1 MICDSVLSKRLHC
14 ALDNPYLT
22 NLLGGKTVENRR
34 YRGSP
39 LANAIALALGVAA
52 VSPAMAQEAN
62 QTVLEEVVVTGIR
75 ASMESSMNLKRDSIG
90 VVDGIVAEDIG
101 KFPDTNL
108 AESLQRITGV
118 SIDRVNGEG
127 SRITVRGV
135 GPDFNLVLLNG
146 RQMPA
151 SSIEATTV
159 SNSRAFD
166 FANLA
171 SESIAAVEVY
181 KTSRAS
187 IPTGGIGATI
197 NIKTARPLDN
207 PGLTLNMGVKG
218 VVDQSS
224 NKSDTMTPEVSGIYS
239 QTFADGMFGIA
250 ITGSYQDRKSGY
262 NQAAVPGG
270 WRTFKGDEVNW
281 GTIPLDGQPGSENIT
296 NRPGPDD
303 IYSVPQNINYSFN
316 ELERKRTNGQVTLQ
330 FRPVDAVTAT
340 LDYTY
345 SELKIQQQ
353 RNELSAW
360 FNFGPSVSSWTDGP
374 VAAPIVYSETIVPA
388 NSDIAMAGSLY
399 GTKNQNDSLG
409 FNLRWEASD
418 TLGFELDY
426 HNSTAESGA
435 DSPYGSNNSLG
446 VAEFLRGTTTVD
458 FSKDFPVLSIDLPP
472 GVTALDPAQMITT
485 GSSFRNS
492 YMKSEIEQAQLKGDL
507 KIDDDSGLDFG
518 VSLTTVKNRSAFSN
532 VQQDYWGGVSGD
544 SAANYPD
551 SIWIPD
557 TVRPYF
563 SNISGSNNPNL
574 FNQFFRWDFATVR
587 AAAAAANPGLS
598 YLPTDVFSTDRRVK
612 EESKS
617 AFLQYNRGFELAD
630 RQAHLAAG
638 LRYEKTDVTSSAL
651 VPIANSLSWNS
662 INEISINYAADAGF
676 TTLKGKYDYLLPS
689 LDFDVEVTNN
699 VVARASYSETIGR
712 PGWGD
717 IQGGQT
723 LDQIVRVDGGTGAQG
738 DPGLKPLL
746 SKNID
751 LSVEWYY
758 APGSYAS
765 VGYFH
770 KSIDNYVGVTQVVET
785 PFDLPNPAQGAYV
798 DQAIADGGCAST
810 DPTCIRNY
818 IFTTLA
824 GSPGVTVTGQDVNG
838 NYTGSIV
845 GQPGDPLT
853 PFRITVPANQ
863 RSATLDGWELAVQ
876 HMFWDTGFGVS
887 ANLTL
892 VDSNLKYDNS
902 VIGEQFALEG
912 LSDSANLV
920 AFYEKNKWQ
929 ARLAY
934 NWRDQFLSGRFDGA
948 GPNPV
953 YTEPYGQYDM
963 NVSYQAT
970 ERLNVFVE
978 GINVTNEIQRLHGR
992 VQNQAEYVT
1001 QTGARYMI
1009 GARYNFGK

>member
-1 MICDSVLSKRLHC
+1 MNV
-14 ALDNPYLT
+14 T
-22 NLLGGKTVENRR
+22 NRTH
-34 YRGSP
+34 RGSP
-39 LANAIALALGVAA
+39 LANAIALALGVTAA
-52 VSPAMAQEAN
+52 LPALAQEASPA
-62 QTVLEEVVVTGIR
+62 VLEEVVVTGIR
-75 ASMESSMNLKRDSIG
+75 ASLTSSMNLKRDSIG

-118 SIDRVNGEG
+118 SIDRVGGEG

-151 SSIEATTV
+151 SSIEETTV

-181 KTSRAS
+181 KSSRAS

-207 PGLTLNMGVKG
+207 PGLTLNLGVKG

-239 QTFADGMFGIA
+239 QTFAEGKFGIA
-250 ITGSYQDRKSGY
+250 ITGSYQDRKFGY

-270 WRTFKGDEVNW
+270 WRTFGGGDSGW
-281 GTIPLDGQPGSENIT
+281 GTIPQEGAPGSENIT
-296 NRPGPDD
+296 NRPGADD

-345 SELKIQQQ
+345 SELKIAQQ

-360 FNFGPSVSSWTDGP
+360 FNFGASVSSWTDGP
-374 VAAPIVYSETIVPA
+374 VAAPIIYEETIVPA
-388 NSDIAMAGSLY
+388 NSDLAMAGSLY
-399 GTKNQNDSLG
+399 GTKAENDSLG
-409 FNLRWEASD
+409 FNLRWDVSD
-418 TLGFELDY
+418 SLGFELDY
-426 HNSTAESGA
+426 HNSTAETGA

-446 VAEFLRGTTTVD
+446 TQAPIRGTTTVD
-458 FSKDFPVLSIDLPP
+458 FSADFPVMSVVLPDGMTAIDPSRM
-472 GVTALDPAQMITT
+472 VTT

-492 YMKSEIEQAQLKGDL
+492 YMKSEIEQVQLKGDL
-507 KIDDDSGLDFG
+507 TFADDSSLDFG
-518 VSLTTVKNRSAFSN
+518 VSLTDVKNRSAYSN
-532 VQQDYWGGVSGD
+532 VQQDNWGGRG
-544 SAANYPD
+544 SAADYPD
-551 SIWIPD
+551 DIWIPD
-557 TVRPYF
+557 TVRKYF
-563 SNISGSNNPNL
+563 SNIPGSSNPAL
-574 FNQFFRWDFATVR
+574 FNQFFRWDFETVR
-587 AAAAAANPGLS
+587 SLAAAANGGDAG
-598 YLPTDVFSTDRRVK
+598 YLPSAIFTTDRRVK

-617 AFLQYNRGFELAD
+617 AFVQYNRGFDLAD
-630 RQAHLAAG
+630 RSAHVSLG
-638 LRYEKTDVTSSAL
+638 LRYEETDVTSSAL
-651 VPIANSLSWNS
+651 VPIATGLSWNANNETS
-662 INEISINYAADAGF
+662 ILYAADAGF
-676 TTLKGKYDYLLPS
+676 TTLKGKYDYVLPS
-689 LDFDVEVTNN
+689 LDFDIEVANN
-699 VVARASYSETIGR
+699 MVARASYSETIGR

-717 IQGGQT
+717 IQGGRT
-723 LDQIVRVDGGTGAQG
+723 LSEPVRVDGGTGAQG
-738 DPGLKPLL
+738 NPALKPLE

-751 LSVEWYY
+751 VSFEWYY

-770 KSIDNYVGVTQVVET
+770 KKIDNYVGVTQVVET
-785 PFDLPNPAQGAYV
+785 PFDLPNPQQGAYV
-798 DQAIADGGCAST
+798 QQAITDGGCTST

-824 GSPGVTVTGQDVNG
+824 NAPGVTPTGQDANG

-863 RSATLDGWELAVQ
+863 KSATLDGWELAIQ

-892 VDSNLKYDNS
+892 VDSSLAYDNA

-920 AFYEKNKWQ
+920 VFYEKNKWQ
-929 ARLAY
+929 ARVAY
-934 NWRDQFLSGRFDGA
+934 NWRDEFLSGRFDGT

-953 YTEPYGQYDM
+953 YTEAYGQYDL
-963 NVSYQAT
+963 NVSYQVND
-970 ERLNVFVE
+970 RLNVFAE
-978 GINVTNEIQRLHGR
+978 GINVTNENQRLHSR
-992 VQNQAEYVT
+992 AQNQAEYVT